1 VGQEEQM
8 NPTPNA
14 EPARS
19 ASHSDAGGRPMLN
32 LEPLPGVSTTKTNPK
47 KSYILWR
54 ILDFVLAAVFIF
66 AGLSK
71 MFDLDALLADLT
83 HLRFGDALVHFQQL
97 SVASPVE
104 FASGIDNFKLVPWPV
119 SVALAFYLPW
129 LEIFCAL
136 GLMFRLLYR
145 GALTLLITLMV
156 VFTLAITA
164 AKVRGLDITCGC
176 FGHAS
181 QHWSFPSH
189 LATNLTIIAA
199 LLALS
204 FSIRTRKHL

>member
-1 VGQEEQM
+1 M
-8 NPTPNA
+8 NPTPDAQRPTLNVELSTGA
-14 EPARS
+14 TKSNKRQRS
-19 ASHSDAGGRPMLN
+19 D
-32 LEPLPGVSTTKTNPK
+32 
-47 KSYILWR
+47 ILWR
-54 ILDFVLAAVFIF
+54 ILDFILGGVFIF

-71 MFDLDALLADLT
+71 MFDLDHLVADFV
-83 HLRFGDALVHFQQL
+83 HLRFGDAWIHFQQL
-97 SVASPVE
+97 SVASPAE

-129 LEIFCAL
+129 LEIFCGL
-136 GLMFRLLYR
+136 GLIFRLLYR
-145 GALTLLITLMV
+145 GALTLLIILML

-189 LATNLTIIAA
+189 LATNLTILAA

-204 FSIRTRKHL
+204 FSSRLRKPL

>member
-1 VGQEEQM
+1 VAQKKQM
-8 NPTPNA
+8 SPTPNA
-14 EPARS
+14 ERPTLNVELS
-19 ASHSDAGGRPMLN
+19 AGA
-32 LEPLPGVSTTKTNPK
+32 TKSNIK
-47 KSYILWR
+47 RQRSYILWR
-54 ILDFVLAAVFIF
+54 ILDFVLAGVFIF

-71 MFDLDALLADLT
+71 MFDLDLLLADLT

-136 GLMFRLLYR
+136 GLTFRLLYR
-145 GALTLLITLMV
+145 GALTLLIILIV

-181 QHWSFPSH
+181 QNWSFPSH
-189 LATNLTIIAA
+189 LATNLAI
-199 LLALS
+199 LAGLVVLWVS
-204 FSIRTRKHL
+204 NRSAKPS